1 MSDEGFHEIQLNG
14 KQLVFLF
21 MAATVVSVVI
31 FLCGVMV
38 GRGVPDRSSVAANE
52 QSGSAPDT
60 GSAESASVRS
70 AAEAGGTRG
79 SGGETQPTQQAPSP
93 EQQPP
98 ASPPA
103 DQTPP
108 EPAAEVDYFD
118 DLVNGQKNAN
128 VGTAKG
134 RASAAPPK
142 TPDRSSAAKPA
153 VSAAAAPTAAPAA
166 PERSS
171 SSSSGYAVQLAAVRE
186 RGEADAIAK
195 RLVSKGYQAYV
206 LVPQPG
212 KPPVYRVQ
220 VGRFKSRSEADK
232 VASRLRKNEQFK
244 PWVTR

>member
-38 GRGVPDRSSVAANE
+38 GRGVPDRSTISANE
-52 QSGSAPDT
+52 SAGSTADGAP
-60 GSAESASVRS
+60 AESASLRATPEPV
-70 AAEAGGTRG
+70 ATRG
-79 SGGETQPTQQAPSP
+79 SGQEVQQTQQAPSP
-93 EQQPP
+93 AQQPP
-98 ASPPA
+98 ASPPP
-103 DQTPP
+103 DQPPP
-108 EPAAEVDYFD
+108 EPAADDDYFKA
-118 DLVNGQKNAN
+118 LVNEQKDTR
-128 VGTAKG
+128 VGTPKARPSDARARTPERPPAAKPPV
-134 RASAAPPK
+134 SA
-142 TPDRSSAAKPA
+142 AAKPA
-153 VSAAAAPTAAPAA
+153 AAPAPV
-166 PERSS
+166 PERP

-186 RGEADAIAK
+186 RGEADAIAR

-220 VGRFKSRSEADK
+220 VGRFKNRGEADR
-232 VASRLRKNEQFK
+232 VASRLRRNEQFK

>member
-38 GRGVPDRSSVAANE
+38 GRGVPDRSAVAANE
-52 QSGSAPDT
+52 ASGSTPES
-60 GSAESASVRS
+60 GSSASASARP
-70 AAEAGGTRG
+70 AAEPAGTRG
-79 SGGETQPTQQAPSP
+79 SGQEAPQTEQAPP
-93 EQQPP
+93 PAQQPP
-98 ASPPA
+98 SSPPP
-103 DQTPP
+103 DQPPP
-108 EPAAEVDYFD
+108 EPIADDDYFKA
-118 DLVNGQKNAN
+118 LVNEQKDARL
-128 VGTAKG
+128 GTPKA
-134 RASAAPPK
+134 RPSDAPAR
-142 TPDRSSAAKPA
+142 TPERPPAAKPA
-153 VSAAAAPTAAPAA
+153 VSAAAKPAAAPAA
-166 PERSS
+166 VPERS

-186 RGEADAIAK
+186 RSEADAIAR

-220 VGRFKSRSEADK
+220 VGRFKNRGEADRI
-232 VASRLRKNEQFK
+232 ASRLRTQEQFK